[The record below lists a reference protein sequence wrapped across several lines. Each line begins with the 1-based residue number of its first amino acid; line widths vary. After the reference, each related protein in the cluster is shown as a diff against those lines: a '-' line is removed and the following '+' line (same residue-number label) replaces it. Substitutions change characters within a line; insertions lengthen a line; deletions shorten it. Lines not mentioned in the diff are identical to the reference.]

1 MTGRANRDARI
12 TKRAALA
19 AALAFALAPATVVA
33 QDGQFDLRNRATPTP
48 EPTLVG
54 PVDPENPTIRP
65 RPTPRAAGPIESPSA
80 VPTTAATG
88 PSPNPADAT
97 EQPRST
103 ASRPAPLPRGA
114 ASPLPGPDQRLDAA
128 PSASAP
134 PGTGALPSTRRPP
147 ASYQPR
153 NLDLVADRDPVGLW
167 LALGALALLLGIAG
181 WLAWSRYFRARTVAV
196 TAPEIERPRV
206 TQPEPEPAPAP
217 PAPAPSPIA
226 DVGLHLALEATR
238 MSATLMNTTLS
249 YHLSLTNRS
258 AATVRDV
265 RVDGDMI
272 SAHASRQPGELF
284 GPFAAVL
291 PELHRV
297 PALAPGESVTLTGEI
312 RLPLTAIT
320 PIRRGNAAF
329 FVPLARLRARG
340 VARTGVSVEGGGTYL
355 VGQEP
360 GANRKLQPFRLDLGP
375 RNYSKLG
382 QHLLPAA

>member
-1 MTGRANRDARI
+1 
-12 TKRAALA
+12 
-19 AALAFALAPATVVA
+19 
-33 QDGQFDLRNRATPTP
+33 
-48 EPTLVG
+48 
-54 PVDPENPTIRP
+54 
-65 RPTPRAAGPIESPSA
+65 
-80 VPTTAATG
+80 
-88 PSPNPADAT
+88 
-97 EQPRST
+97 
-103 ASRPAPLPRGA
+103 
-114 ASPLPGPDQRLDAA
+114 
-128 PSASAP
+128 
-134 PGTGALPSTRRPP
+134 
-147 ASYQPR
+147 
-153 NLDLVADRDPVGLW
+153 
-167 LALGALALLLGIAG
+167 
-181 WLAWSRYFRARTVAV
+181 
-196 TAPEIERPRV
+196 
-206 TQPEPEPAPAP
+206 
-217 PAPAPSPIA
+217 
-226 DVGLHLALEATR
+226 

>member
-1 MTGRANRDARI
+1 
-12 TKRAALA
+12 
-19 AALAFALAPATVVA
+19 
-33 QDGQFDLRNRATPTP
+33 
-48 EPTLVG
+48 
-54 PVDPENPTIRP
+54 
-65 RPTPRAAGPIESPSA
+65 
-80 VPTTAATG
+80 
-88 PSPNPADAT
+88 
-97 EQPRST
+97 
-103 ASRPAPLPRGA
+103 
-114 ASPLPGPDQRLDAA
+114 
-128 PSASAP
+128 
-134 PGTGALPSTRRPP
+134 
-147 ASYQPR
+147 
-153 NLDLVADRDPVGLW
+153 
-167 LALGALALLLGIAG
+167 
-181 WLAWSRYFRARTVAV
+181 
-196 TAPEIERPRV
+196 
-206 TQPEPEPAPAP
+206 
-217 PAPAPSPIA
+217 
-226 DVGLHLALEATR
+226 

-249 YHLSLTNRS
+249 YRLSLTNRS
-258 AATVRDV
+258 AAAVRDV
-265 RVDGDMI
+265 RVDGDMV
-272 SAHASRQPGELF
+272 SAHASRPPGDLF